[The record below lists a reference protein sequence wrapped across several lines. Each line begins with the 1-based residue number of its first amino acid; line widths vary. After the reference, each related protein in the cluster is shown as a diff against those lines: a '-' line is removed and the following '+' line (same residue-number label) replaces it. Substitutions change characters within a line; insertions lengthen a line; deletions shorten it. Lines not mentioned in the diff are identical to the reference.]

1 MIVTDLCTVFSTFD
15 MDKLGKIRWHHWK
28 QRFKIKKIAW
38 FESDLLKTNE
48 DRRLHCGSY
57 RIYSNKRP
65 TSN

>member
-28 QRFKIKKIAW
+28 QRFKINKIAW

-48 DRRLHCGSY
+48 DRRSHGGSY